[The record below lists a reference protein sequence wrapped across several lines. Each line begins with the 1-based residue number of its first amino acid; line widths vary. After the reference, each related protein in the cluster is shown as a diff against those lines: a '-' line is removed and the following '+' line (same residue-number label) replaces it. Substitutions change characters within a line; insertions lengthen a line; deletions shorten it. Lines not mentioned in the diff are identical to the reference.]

1 MQTSYGSK
9 NQETEILSRK
19 IWNPLGRWGYLLAFL
34 CAGGSLVSSMVIAPD
49 RWPRA
54 KPQGLGM

>member
-19 IWNPLGRWGYLLAFL
+19 IRNPLGRWGYLLAFFVPGAL
-34 CAGGSLVSSMVIAPD
+34 
-49 RWPRA
+49 W
-54 KPQGLGM
+54 